1 MLASITGLE
10 YYHLSLLGQR
20 KMLSD
25 SIWWSALALEAL
37 LLIRGWKCGLLHRY
51 PIFYGY
57 VFFVLIQSVLRF
69 AISQWNAE
77 AYRYAYWTTAYLA
90 ALAGSP
96 VLFAIYPITLS
107 RYPEPPP
114 PPPTLSLFF

>member
-1 MLASITGLE
+1 
-10 YYHLSLLGQR
+10 
-20 KMLSD
+20 MLSD

-69 AISQWNAE
+69 AISQWSAE
-77 AYRYAYWTTAYLA
+77 AYRYAYWTTEYLA
-90 ALAGSP
+90 AVAGCAWVFEIYRIGLYSYP
-96 VLFAIYPITLS
+96 GTAPIIRNVLFSVFPL
-107 RYPEPPP
+107 
-114 PPPTLSLFF
+114 LFSTRLT